1 MTSWPDFK
9 INSPLSV
16 PDFEDVYEFADDYVT
31 NIISSV
37 ITEVSMTTDSGVEE
51 LFEDDIVC
59 NWFDHLIIHFLI
71 T

>member
-1 MTSWPDFK
+1 M
-9 INSPLSV
+9 

-59 NWFDHLIIHFLI
+59 NWFDHHIIRYLI